1 MSVDLIKRVGI
12 RGHYLD
18 TGQTLQFFN
27 FEHEE
32 SALLDRRS
40 RGVWLKT
47 GEKSVQVMAKKIAFE
62 IIARENEYTLKDYV
76 REEIERTYRRST

>member
-1 MSVDLIKRVGI
+1 MSVNVIKRVGI

-27 FEHEE
+27 VEHEE

-47 GEKSVQVMAKKIAFE
+47 GEKSV
-62 IIARENEYTLKDYV
+62 
-76 REEIERTYRRST
+76 